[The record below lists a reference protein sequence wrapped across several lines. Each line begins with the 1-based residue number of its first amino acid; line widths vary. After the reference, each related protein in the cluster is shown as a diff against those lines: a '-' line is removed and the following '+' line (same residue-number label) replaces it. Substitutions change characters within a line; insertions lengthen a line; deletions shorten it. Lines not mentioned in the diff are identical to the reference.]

1 MMKALE
7 LKIPPV
13 AVFIVVALLM
23 HLAHT
28 FAAGAHIAVPFSLAI
43 LFVSIAISGVVGISG
58 IVAFRQA
65 KTTVNPVKPEEA
77 SSVVDSGIY
86 RYTRNPMYLGLL
98 VLLIGLSIYYQ
109 NLLSVALNIV
119 FVMYMNR
126 FQIEPEEAVLEK
138 KFGEEYLDYKQSVR
152 RWI

>member
-1 MMKALE
+1 MLKALE

-13 AVFIVVALLM
+13 AVFIVVVLLM

-28 FAAGAHIAVPFSLAI
+28 VATVAHIGVPFSSVI